1 MTVEPV
7 DPAVFST
14 SSNALVKQFL
24 TPALFERL
32 SCLKTASGFTL
43 AGAVRS
49 GQQNP
54 DSSIGIYAG
63 DAQSYCLFKEIFD
76 PVIRTYHELTGVIRH
91 VSDFK
96 KASHQGSGRMD
107 RPETELA
114 DLPDLDPARQYILS
128 SRIRVARSLADFAFT
143 PNISAKDRQHAA
155 HQIQPALATLP
166 APLQGQY
173 FPMDR
178 LTPEQI
184 ITQAAAGTAF
194 PPGDRFQAAA
204 GITRG
209 FPNARGVYADQGGR
223 FSVWVHEEDHLRIIC
238 LENTGSLSSVFNRLA
253 LALDHLTRTLA
264 FAWDPCLGFLN
275 ACPSNIG
282 TAMRAGVHIRLPNLD
297 QRPDLLRQLVR
308 DHGLQI
314 RGTAGEKTAVSG
326 AVFDIS
332 NKKRLGIGEIQLIRS
347 LHTGIAAIIETE
359 KNLSPPGPGC
369 PGP

>member
-1 MTVEPV
+1 MKVEPV
-7 DPAVFST
+7 DPGEFSEAST
-14 SSNALVKQFL
+14 ALVRQFL

-32 SCLKTASGFTL
+32 SCLQTASGFTL
-43 AGAVRS
+43 ARAIRS

-63 DAQSYCLFKEIFD
+63 DAESYSLFKEIFD
-76 PVIRTYHELTGVIRH
+76 PVIRTYHGLTGVIRH
-91 VSDFK
+91 VSDFG
-96 KASHQGSGRMD
+96 KAAHQGSGSTD
-107 RPETELA
+107 RPKTELA
-114 DLPDLDPARQYILS
+114 DLPDLDPAHRYILS
-128 SRIRVARSLADFAFT
+128 SRIRVARNLAGYAFT
-143 PNISAKDRQHAA
+143 PHISLKDRRQAA
-155 HQIQPALATLP
+155 QQIQQALASLP

-173 FPMDR
+173 YPMDR
-178 LTPEQI
+178 LSPEQI
-184 ITQAAAGTAF
+184 ATLAAAGKAF

-209 FPNARGVYADQGGR
+209 FPEARGVYAGHDGN
-223 FSVWVHEEDHLRIIC
+223 FAVWVHEEDHLRIISQ
-238 LENTGSLSSVFNRLA
+238 EKSGSLSSIFNRLA
-253 LALDHLTRTLA
+253 LALDHLARTLS

-275 ACPSNIG
+275 ACPTNIG
-282 TAMRAGVHIRLPNLD
+282 TAMRTGVHIRLPNLE

-332 NKKRLGIGEIQLIRS
+332 NRKRLGIGEIELIRS

-359 KNLSPPGPGC
+359 KTLSPTGPGC